1 MLRQV
6 NQKHNINIMFFD
18 AVYPIRKEYNDY
30 SQQEQET
37 VGQYSTAHVQKLL
50 NKCKRELETNLPF
63 WFLCKSVKYWEY

>member
-50 NKCKRELETNLPF
+50 DK
-63 WFLCKSVKYWEY
+63 W